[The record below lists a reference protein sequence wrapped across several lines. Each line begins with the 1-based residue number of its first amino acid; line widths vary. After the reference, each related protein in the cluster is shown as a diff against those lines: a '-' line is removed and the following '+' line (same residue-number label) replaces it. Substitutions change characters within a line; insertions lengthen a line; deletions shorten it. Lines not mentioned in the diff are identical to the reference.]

1 MLPRV
6 VGVGLGFLRPGQ
18 TLTHPLRERRDG
30 LGRKLL
36 VFARHGIHVRRFDVI
51 DRLDQPADLGLAG
64 DDDRTDFAA
73 LEDELARI
81 EAEAGLLFLLAV
93 TFIAMIGQDRTDLLF
108 EELQL
113 RGRGGLG
120 GGRRDGEQKG
130 GKVVP

>member
-1 MLPRV
+1 M
-6 VGVGLGFLRPGQ
+6 
-18 TLTHPLRERRDG
+18 
-30 LGRKLL
+30 
-36 VFARHGIHVRRFDVI
+36 I